1 MRIRAAPAPLHPA
14 ARTDIQPGEMQM
26 KRLILAAALSLF
38 ALQAAA
44 ATCEMMARDKKL
56 SGAAQASFVKKCEKD
71 ARARCDAAAAKQK
84 LSGAARNSSVMKC
97 VQDAT
102 GPNSMA
108 ACEASADAKKLSGAA
123 RSSHIKKC
131 TAPH

>member
-1 MRIRAAPAPLHPA
+1 
-14 ARTDIQPGEMQM
+14 M
-26 KRLILAAALSLF
+26 KRFILAAALSLF
-38 ALQAAA
+38 ALQVSA
-44 ATCEMMARDKKL
+44 ATCQQMAAEKKL

-97 VQDAT
+97 VQEAT
-102 GPNSMA
+102 GPNSVA

-123 RSSHIKKC
+123 RASHIKKC
-131 TAPH
+131 SAPH